1 MKTIRITFIFLFL
14 NLFLIASA
22 IAQTTIKGV
31 VTDAEDGT
39 TLPGVTILEKNSGIG
54 TITDIDGNYSI
65 AVPKDAILVFSYV
78 GYTAQEVTVG
88 TLTTINIQ
96 LQKQV
101 EVLDE
106 VIVIGYG
113 VQKKSD
119 KTGAVAQVK
128 AEELSGG
135 VITDAIQAMQG
146 KTAGVLIT
154 KKGGDPNEGFAVRIR
169 GASGFDSNTQPLYV
183 VDGIP
188 GVDPTTV
195 APEDIE
201 TFNILK
207 DASSA
212 AIYGSRGSNGVILI
226 TTKRGKSDNFQVQ
239 LNVKASLDQ
248 VAKKLDLL
256 TASDIRNYANGLLE
270 DALIENPT
278 YTIDSVFN
286 DGGANTDW
294 QDEIFRT
301 GLTQSYNLNFSGGS
315 EKNSYYA
322 SITHANWEGVMKG
335 TSKERTIAKIN
346 LTQKALNDKLT
357 LSGNLSG
364 TFENNDYENYGG
376 WGKDDILYQ
385 AFSRNPTDPVYNEDA
400 TYYEATRVFNYQNP
414 IAIINEV
421 ENTRDA
427 KRFLGNLKADL
438 EIIDGLVA
446 SANVG
451 YTRNDHESYYY
462 RPNGLIDNG
471 FGKRTYENN
480 AQKLIEFTGNYT
492 KSINDKHNL
501 NVLLGYSWQES
512 IYEGFYAQARDA
524 QSEYLAANNLQSLID
539 LQYGDIDSWKGMWK
553 LIGFFGRI
561 QYNYDNKYY
570 ISGSLRRDGSTK
582 FGKDNRWGWFPTA
595 AIGWDIHKESFL
607 ENTDLFDQ
615 LKLRFSYGV
624 SGNQEIGEYKS
635 QLVFQNAGLT
645 TDPESGKDVVTFTNP
660 WNANPDLKWEETT
673 EYNLGI
679 DFSIL
684 KSRLS
689 GSLEIYYKRTEDL
702 LGQFSVPKPP
712 NLSDRTWGNSGEL
725 ENKGIEL
732 FVQSYVMD
740 KTNLKWKTMFNI
752 SHNKSKMLD
761 LGDFYTEGSSVRKE
775 GYISGRGMVGDEYYV
790 IGIIE
795 GEEIGSFYLPVYVTM
810 IDGSFVYK
818 SETGGYTDQLS
829 QAEREIIGTAS
840 PDLEIGW
847 SNTFTLYKNW
857 EIDINFRSMIGNDV
871 YNATEMF
878 FDNPDLPSLNASPS
892 ALDWE
897 EQGRVTGP
905 TVMDIYVED
914 GSFLRLDY
922 LAIGYNFNLKK
933 LSSFKN
939 LKVYVASNNLFTLTG
954 YSGIDPETKV
964 DGVAFGID
972 QYNVYPK
979 TRTFTFGINAT
990 F

>member
-1 MKTIRITFIFLFL
+1 
-14 NLFLIASA
+14 
-22 IAQTTIKGV
+22 
-31 VTDAEDGT
+31 
-39 TLPGVTILEKNSGIG
+39 
-54 TITDIDGNYSI
+54 
-65 AVPKDAILVFSYV
+65 
-78 GYTAQEVTVG
+78 
-88 TLTTINIQ
+88 
-96 LQKQV
+96 
-101 EVLDE
+101 
-106 VIVIGYG
+106 
-113 VQKKSD
+113 
-119 KTGAVAQVK
+119 
-128 AEELSGG
+128 
-135 VITDAIQAMQG
+135 
-146 KTAGVLIT
+146 
-154 KKGGDPNEGFAVRIR
+154 
-169 GASGFDSNTQPLYV
+169 
-183 VDGIP
+183 
-188 GVDPTTV
+188 
-195 APEDIE
+195 
-201 TFNILK
+201 
-207 DASSA
+207 
-212 AIYGSRGSNGVILI
+212 
-226 TTKRGKSDNFQVQ
+226 
-239 LNVKASLDQ
+239 
-248 VAKKLDLL
+248 
-256 TASDIRNYANGLLE
+256 
-270 DALIENPT
+270 
-278 YTIDSVFN
+278 
-286 DGGANTDW
+286 
-294 QDEIFRT
+294 
-301 GLTQSYNLNFSGGS
+301 
-315 EKNSYYA
+315 
-322 SITHANWEGVMKG
+322 MKG

-385 AFSRNPTDPVYNEDA
+385 AFSRNPTDPVYNEDGS
-400 TYYEATRVFNYQNP
+400 YYEATRVFNYQNP

-427 KRFLGNLKADL
+427 KRFLGSLKADL
-438 EIIDGLVA
+438 EIVDGLIA
-446 SANVG
+446 SANIG

-480 AQKLIEFTGNYT
+480 AQKLIELTGNYT
-492 KSINDKHNL
+492 KSINDKHNI

-512 IYEGFYAQARDA
+512 VYEGFYAQARDA

-847 SNTFTLYKNW
+847 SNTLTLYKNW

-922 LAIGYNFNLKK
+922 LAIGYNFNAKK
-933 LSSFKN
+933 ISPFKN
-939 LKVYVASNNLFTLTG
+939 LKVYIASNNLFTLTG
-954 YSGIDPETKV
+954 YSGVDPETKI